1 MKDRFD
7 RTIHY
12 MRISV
17 TDRCNLR
24 CRYCMPAEGVTLF
37 PSSDILSFEEIVS
50 VCRAAVSLGITD
62 FRLTGGEPLVRRDL
76 PKLVSMIAK
85 IPGISSLGMT
95 TNGILLAG
103 LARELAQAGLTSVNI
118 SLDTFVPED
127 FRFITRC
134 DQLDAVLA
142 GIDAAQEAGLKVKI
156 NTVLLAGEFFP
167 SGEEGWRSV
176 LPLAKDRPI
185 PVRFIELMP
194 IGEGARFPAVPAD
207 DVLRELTA
215 LFAGIRPDNTV
226 YGNGPAE
233 YYRIPGFAGSIGLIR
248 AVHGHFCGDC
258 SRIRLSADGHI
269 RPCLCREESF
279 DVRGVLRGEKTQT
292 MRKNSAGIA
301 KPAGGTAAQEPL
313 CMQREEAVREVL
325 CRAILA
331 KPAAHDLEQRLAAG
345 EGSLAGRSGEAAAGQ
360 KMVSIGG

>member
-1 MKDRFD
+1 
-7 RTIHY
+7 
-12 MRISV
+12 
-17 TDRCNLR
+17 
-24 CRYCMPAEGVTLF
+24 MPAEGVSLF
-37 PSSDILSFEEIVS
+37 PSSDILSFEEIVT

-76 PKLVSMIAK
+76 PKLVSMIAE
-85 IPGISSLGMT
+85 IPGVSSLGMT

-103 LARELAQAGLTSVNI
+103 SVRELAQAGLTSVNV

-127 FRFITRC
+127 FRFITRF

-142 GIDAAQEAGLKVKI
+142 GIDAAQKAGLKVKI
-156 NTVLLAGEFFP
+156 NTVLLAGESFP

-176 LPLAKDRPI
+176 LSLAKDRPI

-194 IGEGARFPAVPAD
+194 IGEGTRFPVTPAD

-215 LFAGIRPDNTV
+215 FFPGIRPDKTV

-248 AVHGHFCGDC
+248 AVHGHFCGNC
-258 SRIRLSADGHI
+258 SRIRLSANGHI

-279 DVRGVLRGEKTQT
+279 DVRGVLQGSARATENQVSFEENAVETDRPGGSLRMQKEQKT
-292 MRKNSAGIA
+292 KNDLACAIQR
-301 KPAGGTAAQEPL
+301 PDL
-313 CMQREEAVREVL
+313 LHMQREEAVCEILR
-325 CRAILA
+325 RAILF

-345 EGSLAGRSGEAAAGQ
+345 EGGLADQSGESKAGQ